1 MQSNVLMMDK
11 GNVEGRGSEEGGGAE
26 KEAPVRSG
34 EVLEAR
40 MCGNRG
46 NLRLCLYLINE
57 WH

>member
-1 MQSNVLMMDK
+1 MLSNVLVMDK
-11 GNVEGRGSEEGGGAE
+11 GNTEDRGSEEGGAE
-26 KEAPVRSG
+26 KEAPVRSR